1 MKRRNTMTAA
11 VFLLAVAAGF
21 LLLATSF
28 FGGEG
33 KLEALLKAFVQ
44 NRDVMAFVDGA
55 ESAVNGDLDRDHLF
69 IQLYGGVQRLSGLE
83 ALLKAFVQNRD
94 VMAFVDGAESAVNG
108 DLDRDHLFI
117 QLYGGVQRL
126 SGRRVVEDAVGEN
139 TVVRLSTG
147 GLNFV
152 DLQAA
157 PGVGPQVA
165 ENAAATA
172 AFSQD
177 LEALGIPYLYVN
189 APQKLQRGEA
199 LLPTG
204 VEEYGNESADA
215 FLAELERRGTDY
227 VDLRPLFEENGIY
240 SNWFFRTDHHWKPE
254 AAFFAWQALTDE
266 LEERYGL
273 DADPALTD
281 PANWDT
287 RVLEHFFLGSQGKRV
302 GSLYAGADDITLYT
316 PKFDSELTY
325 SCPAYGFTRTG
336 PFETSV
342 CFPERV
348 AQQDWFNGNP
358 YTYYAGGDYPELTYS
373 CPAYG
378 FTRTGPFETSVCF
391 PERVAQQDWF
401 NGNPY
406 TYYAGGDYPI
416 ATITNHKN
424 PDGPRVVLLRDSFA
438 CALTP
443 FLALSCSELTT
454 IDLRYF
460 EGDLLDTIAGLE
472 PDIALTLYTAS
483 TTRLDNLFQY
493 EHTEE

>member
-1 MKRRNTMTAA
+1 M
-11 VFLLAVAAGF
+11 AGEVQGLPLYLF
-21 LLLATSF
+21 SRQIVQERTKTRPGSF
-28 FGGEG
+28 IPVVIHGQVE
-33 KLEALLKAFVQ
+33 V
-44 NRDVMAFVDGA
+44 R
-55 ESAVNGDLDRDHLF
+55 
-69 IQLYGGVQRLSGLE
+69 YTVQRTVHPAP
-83 ALLKAFVQNRD
+83 ALWPTGTGHWPRQTR
-94 VMAFVDGAESAVNG
+94 AE
-108 DLDRDHLFI
+108 
-117 QLYGGVQRL
+117 
-126 SGRRVVEDAVGEN
+126 
-139 TVVRLSTG
+139 G
-147 GLNFV
+147 GLRRSA
-152 DLQAA
+152 QQKISGKKRPEQQIRRRAA
-157 PGVGPQVA
+157 
-165 ENAAATA
+165 
-172 AFSQD
+172 
-177 LEALGIPYLYVN
+177 
-189 APQKLQRGEA
+189 
-199 LLPTG
+199 
-204 VEEYGNESADA
+204 EYGNESADA
-215 FLAELERRGTDY
+215 FLAELERQGTDY

-273 DADPALTD
+273 AADPALTD

-325 SCPAYGFTRTG
+325 SCPAYGFTRIG

-348 AQQDWFNGNP
+348 A
-358 YTYYAGGDYPELTYS
+358 
-373 CPAYG
+373 
-378 FTRTGPFETSVCF
+378 R
-391 PERVAQQDWF
+391 QDWF

>member
-33 KLEALLKAFVQ
+33 KFEALLKTFLRE
-44 NRDVMAFVDGA
+44 RDVMAFVDGA
-55 ESAVNGDLDRDHLF
+55 ET
-69 IQLYGGVQRLSGLE
+69 
-83 ALLKAFVQNRD
+83 
-94 VMAFVDGAESAVNG
+94 AVNG

-172 AFSQD
+172 AFAQS

-215 FLAELERRGTDY
+215 FLEELERQGTDY

-273 DADPALTD
+273 AADPALTD

-287 RVLEHFFLGSQGKRV
+287 RVLEDFFLGSQGKRV
-302 GSLYAGADDITLYT
+302 GSLYAGVDDFTVFT
-316 PKFDSELTY
+316 PKFDTDLTY
-325 SCPAYGFTRTG
+325 TCPFYAIDRSG
-336 PFETSV
+336 PFNESV

-348 AQQDWFNGNP
+348 AQRDWFGGNP
-358 YTYYAGGDYPELTYS
+358 YTYYAGGDYPL
-373 CPAYG
+373 
-378 FTRTGPFETSVCF
+378 
-391 PERVAQQDWF
+391 
-401 NGNPY
+401 
-406 TYYAGGDYPI
+406 
-416 ATITNHKN
+416 ATVVNHKN
-424 PDGPRVVLLRDSFA
+424 PDGPKILLIRDSFA

-443 FLALSCSELTT
+443 FLALSCGELTT
-454 IDLRYF
+454 VDLRYLK
-460 EGDLLDTIAGLE
+460 EDVADVAARVE
-472 PDIALTLYTAS
+472 PDLVLTLYTVGTVSNAEM
-483 TTRLDNLFQY
+483 FQY
-493 EHTEE
+493 SK